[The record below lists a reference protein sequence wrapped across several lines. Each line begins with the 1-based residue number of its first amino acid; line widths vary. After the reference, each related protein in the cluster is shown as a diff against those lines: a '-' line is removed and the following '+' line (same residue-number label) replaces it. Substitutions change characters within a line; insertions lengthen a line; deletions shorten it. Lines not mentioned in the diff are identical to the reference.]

1 MASTTRRR
9 TANERTAGSCTSVAC
24 ALETTP
30 CFDAARRSRT
40 LQEGIDG
47 AMVSRR
53 SRLIRDQGRTFH
65 QFLCFLPGQC
75 WAKSQAGK
83 CSTSLQARKES
94 QVWHQ
99 SFADSALTLWNC
111 ISFDLRTM
119 ICPTLPGKLSI
130 SAGSRKVSSLQSW
143 QAHPAVH
150 SQGQY
155 GQTSRVLLLSEVLIF
170 QVGFPGSSDQGS
182 ETPGW
187 APDYPILQCGQW
199 WHRSSHIHQPWP

>member
-1 MASTTRRR
+1 MASTTKRK

-24 ALETTP
+24 ALGATP

-40 LQEGIDG
+40 LLEGTDG
-47 AMVSRR
+47 AMMSQR

-65 QFLCFLPGQC
+65 QFLYLLPGQC

-94 QVWHQ
+94 QGWHP
-99 SFADSALTLWNC
+99 SFADSVLNPWNW

-119 ICPTLPGKLSI
+119 ICPTLPDKLST
-130 SAGSRKVSSLQSW
+130 SAGSSKVSSLQSW
-143 QAHPAVH
+143 QAHPAVR
-150 SQGQY
+150 SQGQF

-170 QVGFPGSSDQGS
+170 QMGSPGSSEQGS
-182 ETPGW
+182 ETPDW
-187 APDYPILQCGQW
+187 VSD
-199 WHRSSHIHQPWP
+199 